1 MIALRHRRFARL
13 GAAVAATAVLGLL
26 AAAVV
31 TADTG
36 SLNTLKVIGAPTY
49 SPPVSSGSF
58 SVTVAVNG
66 AVDVSGAGAGLS
78 FDKTKLT
85 LTSIAK
91 DPTEVGNGVAYAGW
105 PSIANMAAFAA
116 FNLGG

>member
-58 SVTVAVNG
+58 SVTVAVN
-66 AVDVSGAGAGLS
+66 VTVWP
-78 FDKTKLT
+78 KTEGSAE
-85 LTSIAK
+85 LTSAVVE
-91 DPTEVGNGVAYAGW
+91 TT
-105 PSIANMAAFAA
+105 
-116 FNLGG
+116 